1 MATVALVYS
10 RIPNYGDRSFSLLT
24 NSSPSTW
31 RRKTLDKIMIIG
43 NQLYVE
49 IVKHENIVE
58 IALENLP
65 AIFTIGPYIV
75 EIYIYA
81 NLHAD
86 TMFKKGHCA
95 FMEILREFFEK
106 NNNAIVQI
114 GKSILAIWHQRN
126 MYYCFDPY
134 SRNSEA
140 LKCRNG
146 SACSL

>member
-1 MATVALVYS
+1 
-10 RIPNYGDRSFSLLT
+10 
-24 NSSPSTW
+24 
-31 RRKTLDKIMIIG
+31 
-43 NQLYVE
+43 
-49 IVKHENIVE
+49 
-58 IALENLP
+58 
-65 AIFTIGPYIV
+65 
-75 EIYIYA
+75 
-81 NLHAD
+81 
-86 TMFKKGHCA
+86 MFKKGHCA

-146 SACSL
+146 SACVSMNSNVETLVETVIANFEEPDVIFKQ